1 MPFPELAR
9 EAAIMEVLE
18 EHGSP
23 VPHIYGVCPDPA
35 AIIMAA
41 IPGSRDVSTAG
52 DDAERQSVARQYV
65 EAMAAM
71 HRLPLEP
78 FVARGLTP
86 PEGADEIAL
95 AGLHAYYPMY
105 ARRKTGPQPLVEFA
119 IGWLKRNVPQ
129 HRTRP
134 SFAHSAAG
142 PFLFVYCRTTGL
154 YDFDFRMI
162 GDPFASLPTICM
174 SARSKPPDTQT
185 P

>member
-1 MPFPELAR
+1 
-9 EAAIMEVLE
+9 
-18 EHGSP
+18 
-23 VPHIYGVCPDPA
+23 
-35 AIIMAA
+35 MAA

-78 FVARGLTP
+78 FVARGLTL

-119 IGWLKRNVPQ
+119 IGWLKRSEEHTSELQ
-129 HRTRP
+129 
-134 SFAHSAAG
+134 
-142 PFLFVYCRTTGL
+142 
-154 YDFDFRMI
+154 
-162 GDPFASLPTICM
+162 SLMRISYAVFCLKQKTNKIIDN
-174 SARSKPPDTQT
+174 ST
-185 P
+185 